1 MTDIV
6 LEIIGLKSDDST
18 GNNDTVSARDEGQTA
33 VIYLPDA
40 LGIQSFYDS
49 FRNVNAQSHPPVR

>member
-18 GNNDTVSARDEGQTA
+18 GNNDTVSDNEGQTA
-33 VIYLPDA
+33 VIYYQML
-40 LGIQSFYDS
+40 LESKVFM
-49 FRNVNAQSHPPVR
+49 VHLEM